1 MYSRLTPSFSSP
13 SPRAPLQ
20 KVNSFIPV
28 PREHY
33 MHELFIPKHRLASNC
48 FNKCVWYCKKQL
60 DVLLKPHA
68 WLYSRL
74 QTSVWVAWHTTS
86 ALCVC
91 VCVCMCVCAVVHP
104 QELRQTTDVSV
115 EPHWG
120 LPQRFRPRRR
130 GNEPFLFFF
139 LFLSLTTAWALVHS
153 VK

>member
-91 VCVCMCVCAVVHP
+91 VCCGSPSGIASNHRCFCRTTLRFTSKIQAKKKRKWTISFFSSSSFTYNCLGSCA
-104 QELRQTTDVSV
+104 QCEIA
-115 EPHWG
+115 E
-120 LPQRFRPRRR
+120 F
-130 GNEPFLFFF
+130 
-139 LFLSLTTAWALVHS
+139 
-153 VK
+153 